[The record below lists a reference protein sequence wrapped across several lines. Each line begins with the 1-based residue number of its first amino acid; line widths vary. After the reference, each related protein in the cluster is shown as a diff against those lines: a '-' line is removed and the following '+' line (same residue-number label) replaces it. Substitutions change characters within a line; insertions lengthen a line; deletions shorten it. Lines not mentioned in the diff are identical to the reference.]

1 MMCVRLSVSMPVDVG
16 DKTDRLIESRMAVP
30 TEPKLNGASVVSR
43 RGLRERYVVSKR
55 SVRPW
60 CTPS

>member
-1 MMCVRLSVSMPVDVG
+1 MPVDVG